1 MDNKTASATQ
11 HKQAETQPEMRAE
24 SLRYYQPLAD
34 ILETDQALLVTL
46 DMAGVTKDRVEVSLE
61 KNQLTIEGRI
71 DTQRYEPLKAVYAE
85 YNIGHYRR
93 TFLLSQEIDREGIQ
107 ATLNDGVLQLTLP
120 KRAEEQARKVTV
132 H

>member
-1 MDNKTASATQ
+1 
-11 HKQAETQPEMRAE
+11 MRAE

-71 DTQRYEPLKAVYAE
+71 DTQRYESLKAVYAE